1 MLVIV
6 SYDVNTED
14 PTGRRRLRHVAK
26 ICKDYGQRI
35 QKSVFECN
43 VDSTKLTVL
52 KQRLLAEY
60 DEDTD
65 SLCFFNLGNKYQ
77 NKVSHYGSNLVVILD
92 EPVIF

>member
-1 MLVIV
+1 MINSRNLI
-6 SYDVNTED
+6 YTNILDLT
-14 PTGRRRLRHVAK
+14 
-26 ICKDYGQRI
+26 
-35 QKSVFECN
+35 ECN

-77 NKVSHYGSNLVVILD
+77 NKVSHYGSNSVVNLD